1 MSESPLQNKLRWQS
15 RRGTLELD
23 LLLQKYWRTT
33 PSPCDD
39 ELNALG
45 ELLALDDEDLNRVIK
60 DGGGGGDGDGLSQ
73 AARTLAATL
82 GEL

>member
-1 MSESPLQNKLRWQS
+1 MTALQNKLRWQS

-23 LLLQKYWRTT
+23 LLLQKYWQTT
-33 PSPCDD
+33 PPSSAD

-45 ELLALDDEDLNRVIK
+45 ELLALDDEDLTRAIK
-60 DGGGGGDGDGLSQ
+60 GEGGEGFCLSQ
-73 AARTLAATL
+73 AAQTLAATL